1 MSTTYEI
8 ICKQEDTDGE
18 TALDEIIKE
27 TCAIAYIQEAK
38 VSMDMRGW
46 KCPYSIE
53 MVISITNIW
62 NHLQMEGN
70 GSLTSEDTVVD
81 ENGQKA

>member
-1 MSTTYEI
+1 
-8 ICKQEDTDGE
+8 
-18 TALDEIIKE
+18 
-27 TCAIAYIQEAK
+27 
-38 VSMDMRGW
+38 MDMRGW
-46 KCPYSIE
+46 KCQYSIE

>member
-1 MSTTYEI
+1 
-8 ICKQEDTDGE
+8 
-18 TALDEIIKE
+18 
-27 TCAIAYIQEAK
+27 
-38 VSMDMRGW
+38 MDMRGW